1 MVYVHSSYM
10 YLIDSFSKPLPWKM
24 SFCTTYGLV
33 LNSHDD
39 DGMSEVELVLIQS
52 PLLVLKGMYS
62 VRVEIVPDW

>member
-1 MVYVHSSYM
+1 MVYVHSSY
-10 YLIDSFSKPLPWKM
+10 LFDSFSKPLPWKM
-24 SFCTTYGLV
+24 SFCPTYGLV
-33 LNSHDD
+33 LNSHDRL